1 MFYLENL
8 VFVLIVVMDGIIK
21 VSLLDIMEEI
31 YRFVEVVI
39 KWNVLMNINK

>member
-21 VSLLDIMEEI
+21 VNLLDIMEEI

-39 KWNVLMNINK
+39 K

>member
-21 VSLLDIMEEI
+21 VNLLDIMEEI